1 MSDRIDLTPILIR
14 RVLRD
19 VMPDGAVD
27 EVGELFDLVPAG
39 PEVDAIEKQESN
51 IRLGV
56 CQPVSQHL
64 DVYAYILAHI
74 LSKFLASS
82 LSPERVGDE
91 QWMDAYEAQNLSI
104 IRSSL
109 WATTGALLTSDVLR
123 YGSVAYDA

>member
-1 MSDRIDLTPILIR
+1 MSDKIDLTPILIR

-19 VMPDGAVD
+19 VMPDDAVD
-27 EVGELFDLVPAG
+27 EIGELFDLIPAG
-39 PEVDAIEKQESN
+39 PDVEAIEKQESN

-56 CQPVSQHL
+56 CLPVSQHL

-82 LSPERVGDE
+82 LSPERIEDIE
-91 QWMDAYEAQNLSI
+91 WMDAYEAQNLSI

-109 WATTGALLTSDVLR
+109 WATTGALLTSDILR
-123 YGSVAYDA
+123 YGSVVYDV